1 MFFCGS
7 EWAAPLDTE
16 GKEAIHR
23 EEGGAVGDGQACLY
37 GWWWREQ
44 EWPTRAIR
52 RWKRDVARTHPEPSL
67 SLSLSLLF
75 LPIDPPILCPLSVPS
90 PFSLLPSLPHFHAR
104 SHNILSWIFH
114 LCTLLT
120 FFSPTLFFF
129 FFTHQ
134 PPVAEFDRSSIF
146 HFNRDDIS
154 FTTGTWK
161 VAFALQLP
169 QSVCQR
175 AASITHTNIY
185 IYIYKSERVMSWR

>member
-120 FFSPTLFFF
+120 FFSPTLFFLP
-129 FFTHQ
+129 TNPRWPSLID
-134 PPVAEFDRSSIF
+134 PPFSTLIETTYRSRLEPGKLLLPCS
-146 HFNRDDIS
+146 S
-154 FTTGTWK
+154 PK
-161 VAFALQLP
+161 V
-169 QSVCQR
+169 C
-175 AASITHTNIY
+175 ASAPPPSHTQIY